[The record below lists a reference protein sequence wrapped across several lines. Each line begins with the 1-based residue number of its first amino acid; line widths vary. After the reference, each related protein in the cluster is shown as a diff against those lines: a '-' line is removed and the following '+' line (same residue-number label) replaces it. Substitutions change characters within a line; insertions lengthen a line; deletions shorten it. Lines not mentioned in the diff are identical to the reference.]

1 MSLAIGVDLGG
12 TKIAAGVVDE
22 SGTILA
28 EVRRPTPED
37 GSDAVIAAMAELI
50 AELRAEHTVTAVGV
64 GAPSFI
70 NAARDTLLFTA
81 NLPMTGVPLGRLLGE
96 AVALPVVV
104 ENDANAAAWAEYRFG
119 GGKGATDMVML
130 TVGTGLGGGLVV
142 SGNLVRGAYGVAAE
156 VGHIEMVPG
165 GHRCGCG
172 LDGCWEQ
179 YSSGTALVRIA
190 RRLARKRRD
199 EAGILLSFGNG
210 TPEGV
215 KGKHITRAAD
225 LGDPVAEAA
234 FEEVGVMLGRGMAK
248 LAALLDPSVFVVG
261 GGVCEA
267 GELLMAPAREAFA
280 THLTAR
286 AHRPLAT
293 ITLATMGNDAGIV
306 GAADLARI

>member
-1 MSLAIGVDLGG
+1 VD
-12 TKIAAGVVDE
+12 
-22 SGTILA
+22 
-28 EVRRPTPED
+28 
-37 GSDAVIAAMAELI
+37 
-50 AELRAEHTVTAVGV
+50 
-64 GAPSFI
+64 
-70 NAARDTLLFTA
+70 
-81 NLPMTGVPLGRLLGE
+81 
-96 AVALPVVV
+96 LPVVV

-119 GGKGATDMVML
+119 GGSGATDMVML

-142 SGNLVRGAYGVAAE
+142 SGNLVRGAFGVAAE

-165 GHRCGCG
+165 GLRCGCG

-225 LGDPVAEAA
+225 LGDPVACAA
-234 FEEVGVMLGRGMAK
+234 FEAVGLMLGRGMAK
-248 LAALLDPSVFVVG
+248 LAALLDPQVFVVG

-267 GELLMAPAREAFA
+267 GELLMAPAREALA
-280 THLTAR
+280 AHLTAR
-286 AHRPLAT
+286 SHRPLAT
-293 ITLATMGNDAGIV
+293 ITLATMGNNAGIV
-306 GAADLARI
+306 GAADLARV